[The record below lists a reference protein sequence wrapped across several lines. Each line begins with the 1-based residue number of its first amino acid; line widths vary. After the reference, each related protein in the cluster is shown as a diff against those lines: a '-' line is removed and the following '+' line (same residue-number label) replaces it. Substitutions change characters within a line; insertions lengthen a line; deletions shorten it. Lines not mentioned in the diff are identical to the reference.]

1 MAVAT
6 LPYTY
11 RYARPSS
18 VTADKTT
25 PRVEMSASAMGDG
38 YPYFFQGQLVNPWI
52 SAQALRVLSK
62 VVGSRFHLPAM
73 MLRRILAEADPV
85 VTSGGGF
92 LRFEGFSGCCSTYAR
107 VDMTPDAY
115 RGVVAGEGT
124 TNVDFN
130 APFRAALAQIRDGEC
145 MGLAVGRDEVAL
157 LRNHEQFVERKVAL
171 PFRWLKSFCE
181 IQAFQSRMVLR
192 FDLRRAE
199 ALAFVR
205 SLPAS
210 VPGRAA
216 FWVVPAGRGVRLS
229 QRETPDG
236 VRISGIERLRLLQ
249 DLAPLCDGLQ
259 IYADPAGDASE
270 WIVRLGP
277 LRLCLTISAEV
288 WRGFSG
294 EGQVLHGLAQTPDE
308 ALLNRL
314 HGMLK
319 WQADLRAP
327 EFAANWDVSEA
338 AVHSAMAV
346 LASRGL
352 AGFDLSLGAHFH
364 RVLPFDLELVET
376 MHPRLKQAR
385 ALVAD
390 GGVKW
395 ETLSDGELKAEV
407 RGSGVWHQVTVQT
420 DTCHCTCPWHA
431 KHQNSRGPCKHIL
444 AAKIAAGQSE
454 DDEDH
459 TNT

>member
-11 RYARPSS
+11 RYARPSF

-25 PRVEMSASAMGDG
+25 PQVEMSASATSDG
-38 YPYFFQGQLVNPWI
+38 YPYFFQGQLLKPWV

-62 VVGSRFHLPAM
+62 VVASRFHLPAM

-85 VTSGGGF
+85 VTSGGGY

-107 VDMTPDAY
+107 VDMPPDAY
-115 RGVVAGEGT
+115 RGVVASEGT

-130 APFRAALAQIRDGEC
+130 APFRAALAQIRDGESI
-145 MGLAVGRDEVAL
+145 GLSVGQDEVAL

-205 SLPAS
+205 SLPSS
-210 VPGRAA
+210 VPGRAV
-216 FWVVPAGRGVRLS
+216 FWVVPAGKGVRLS
-229 QRETPDG
+229 QREAPNS

-249 DLAPLCDGLQ
+249 DLAVLCEGLQ

-294 EGQVLHGLAQTPDE
+294 EGQVLQGLAQAPDE
-308 ALLNRL
+308 ALLEHLR
-314 HGMLK
+314 GMLK
-319 WQADLRAP
+319 WQSDIRAS
-327 EFAANWDVSEA
+327 EFAENWDVSEA
-338 AVHSAMAV
+338 TVHSALAV

-395 ETLSDGELKAEV
+395 VSLPAGDIKAEV
-407 RGSGVWHQVTVQT
+407 RGSGVWHHVTIKI

-431 KHQNSRGPCKHIL
+431 KHQTTRGPCKHIL
-444 AAKIAAGQSE
+444 ATKIAAGQSE

-459 TNT
+459 SDT

>member
-1 MAVAT
+1 MAVAA

-11 RYARPSS
+11 RYARESFVS
-18 VTADKTT
+18 KTGVA
-25 PRVEMSASAMGDG
+25 PQIEMSASENDG
-38 YPYFFQGQLVNPWI
+38 SYPYFFQGQVMRPWVT
-52 SAQALRVLSK
+52 AQALRILSK

-73 MLRRILAEADPV
+73 MLRRILAQADPV

-107 VDMTPDAY
+107 VDLTPDAY
-115 RGVVAGEGT
+115 CGVVTGEGT

-130 APFRAALAQIRDGEC
+130 APFRAALAQIRDGEA
-145 MGLAVGRDEVAL
+145 MGLAVGQDEVAL
-157 LRNHEQFVERKVAL
+157 LRDHDQFVERKVAL

-192 FDLRRAE
+192 FDLRRTE

-210 VPGRAA
+210 VPGRAV

-229 QRETPDG
+229 QREAPNG

-249 DLAPLCDGLQ
+249 DVAALCDGLQ

-294 EGQVLHGLAQTPDE
+294 EGQVLQGLAQAPDE
-308 ALLNRL
+308 ALLEHVR
-314 HGMLK
+314 GMLK
-319 WQADLRAP
+319 WQSDLRAS

-338 AVHSAMAV
+338 EVHSALAV

-364 RVLPFDLELVET
+364 RVLPFDLAMVET

-395 ETLSDGELKAEV
+395 ESRAAAEIKAEV
-407 RGSGVWHQVTVQT
+407 RGSGVWHQVTVKA

-431 KHQNSRGPCKHIL
+431 KHQTTRGPCKHIL

-459 TNT
+459 TSS